1 MRKKI
6 VSPLLLSMAAF
17 LLSWVGA
24 VHASGVVNENTI
36 SLELA
41 LQAAKTANDHCLEIG
56 FKPTTTVVDQR
67 GQMKVQ
73 LHSDGGFPHAVET
86 SYRKALTAAS
96 RREATSIIEAEN
108 EHEPQLGAV
117 FNEIGLITLSGGIP
131 IYFDGE
137 VIGAIGVAGAPGED
151 DSGKEYDDICAEQGI
166 KAISS
171 ELSPD

>member
-1 MRKKI
+1 MKKRYQT
-6 VSPLLLSMAAF
+6 LSMLSLLTCMAF
-17 LLSWVGA
+17 V
-24 VHASGVVNENTI
+24 SGNSFANVINEPTI
-36 SLELA
+36 SLDMA
-41 LQAAKTANDHCLEIG
+41 LKAAKAANDRCLKDG

-73 LHSDGGFPHAVET
+73 LNSDGAFPHAVET

-131 IYFDGE
+131 IYYKGQ
-137 VIGAIGVAGAPGED
+137 VIGAIGVAGAPGEND
-151 DSGKEYDDICAEQGI
+151 EGIEYDDICAEHGI
-166 KAISS
+166 KSISK
-171 ELSPD
+171 ELKG

>member
-1 MRKKI
+1 MTKSNLTLS
-6 VSPLLLSMAAF
+6 VLSLTALLSMASTSSIAN
-17 LLSWVGA
+17 
-24 VHASGVVNENTI
+24 VVNEPTI
-36 SLELA
+36 SLDMA
-41 LQAAKTANDHCLEIG
+41 LKAAKAANDRCLKDG

-73 LHSDGGFPHAVET
+73 LNSDGAFPHAVET

-131 IYFDGE
+131 IYYKE
-137 VIGAIGVAGAPGED
+137 QVIGAIGVAGAPGEND
-151 DSGKEYDDICAEQGI
+151 EGIEYDDICAEYGI
-166 KAISS
+166 KSISE
-171 ELSPD
+171 ELKG